1 VSTASSSPSTTA
13 VTVPLVEAPS
23 LTPPIATTALPVA
36 PRPIASVP
44 RTVKP
49 PNPVKAPVAA
59 PPPPPG
65 ATVFANCAA
74 LNAVY
79 PHGVGRTGAVDHVSG
94 SSKPVT
100 DFLVDDALYNANP
113 GRDGDG
119 DGVACEKH

>member
-1 VSTASSSPSTTA
+1 VALVAPPSP
-13 VTVPLVEAPS
+13 
-23 LTPPIATTALPVA
+23 TPPVATTTLAPA

-44 RTVKP
+44 RTVTP
-49 PNPVKAPVAA
+49 PSPVKAPIAQ
-59 PPPPPG
+59 PPPPTG